1 MDMLYRFLL
10 YIHILS
16 VIMSIGPFFLLFSI
30 IKKLRVAEDEVQ
42 TVLLDSFR
50 TAVRLTKHAGHLLV
64 GSGILLVVFSG
75 WTWKTSWIVITI
87 LIMVSSLFFLAR
99 AFSPLLR
106 KFTDSKQD
114 REMLTKKL
122 MRTTLAYLFLLL
134 VMLWFMVAKPTYMV
148 INIKS
153 SRLLL

>member
-50 TAVRLTKHAGHLLV
+50 VAVRLTKHAGHLLV

-106 KFTDSKQD
+106 KFTESKQD

-134 VMLWFMVAKPTYMV
+134 VMLWFMVAKPTFW
-148 INIKS
+148 
-153 SRLLL
+153 

>member
-1 MDMLYRFLL
+1 MDLLYRFLL

-16 VIMSIGPFFLLFSI
+16 VIMSIGPFFILFPI
-30 IKKLRVAEDEVQ
+30 IKKLREAKDEVQ

-50 TAVRLTKHAGHLLV
+50 VAVRLTKHAGHLLV
-64 GSGILLVVFSG
+64 GSGILLVIFSG

-134 VMLWFMVAKPTYMV
+134 IMLWFMVAKPA
-148 INIKS
+148 
-153 SRLLL
+153 LW

>member
-1 MDMLYRFLL
+1 
-10 YIHILS
+10 
-16 VIMSIGPFFLLFSI
+16 
-30 IKKLRVAEDEVQ
+30 
-42 TVLLDSFR
+42 
-50 TAVRLTKHAGHLLV
+50 
-64 GSGILLVVFSG
+64 VVFSG

-106 KFTDSKQD
+106 KFTDRKQD

-134 VMLWFMVAKPTYMV
+134 VMLWFMVAKP
-148 INIKS
+148 NIW
-153 SRLLL
+153 

>member
-50 TAVRLTKHAGHLLV
+50 VAVRLTKHAGHLLV

-134 VMLWFMVAKPTYMV
+134 VMLWFMVAKP
-148 INIKS
+148 NIW
-153 SRLLL
+153 